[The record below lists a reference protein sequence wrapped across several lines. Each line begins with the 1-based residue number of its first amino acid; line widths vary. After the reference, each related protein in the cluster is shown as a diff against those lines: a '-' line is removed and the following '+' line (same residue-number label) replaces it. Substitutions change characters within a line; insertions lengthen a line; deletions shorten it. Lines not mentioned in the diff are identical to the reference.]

1 MVKFENKNNDYK
13 YFVVFIDIFTKYL
26 YTKPLKSLQSEEMV
40 EAMKSIFSKA
50 RAQPLNMRTDK
61 GSEYKNKYIKKFLKN
76 KGVNHIFTNS
86 TQRSN
91 YAKSVI
97 KTMKLK
103 FF

>member
-1 MVKFENKNNDYK
+1 MGT
-13 YFVVFIDIFTKYL
+13 DI
-26 YTKPLKSLQSEEMV
+26 
-40 EAMKSIFSKA
+40 
-50 RAQPLNMRTDK
+50 

-86 TQRSN
+86 KQRSN

-103 FF
+103 LFKYLTYKELREIGFNN